1 MRRAFRSHPPPALS
15 DELTQFTEL
24 QRTLRER
31 WELLPT
37 LDQGPRDVVIIP
49 SLSLDGLAMTNIAGV
64 THYEERML
72 FALSLLRHPRAR
84 LVYVTSEPLHP
95 STVDYHFS
103 LLQGIPTAHAKSRLT
118 LLSTYDA
125 SSRPLTKKIL
135 ERPRLIERI
144 RRAIQPSRAHMTC
157 FTSSPLE
164 RTLAVQLGIPLYGL
178 DPALLHLGTKG
189 GSRACFKDA
198 GIQHPDGIEDV
209 EKAEDIPRAIA
220 ELWERAPSTRRVVL
234 KHAQGFAGEG
244 NAVVNLEAV
253 ADVAPG
259 TTSTAARASR
269 IADHLATLRCN
280 HSFPTWE
287 QFATE
292 FERQGGGV
300 AEVFIE
306 GKRKTSPSGQI
317 SITPTGQLQCLSTHD
332 QLVGGPDGQTY
343 EGCRF
348 PASEF
353 YRMAIQDDAMA
364 VGNVLRDRGVIGRA
378 AVDFVAVER
387 GPGDWEHYA
396 IEINLRM
403 SGTTH
408 PLMILRMLNGGTFD
422 TETGRFVTGRGEP
435 RCYVSSDSIQSEQY
449 RGLLVDDLLDI
460 AAVHELHYRP
470 WTDTG
475 VVFHLMGAL
484 SEYGKVG
491 ITAIGRTHKEA
502 RQFFDS
508 TRRCLDAETA

>member
-1 MRRAFRSHPPPALS
+1 MRRAFRSTPPPALD
-15 DELTQFTEL
+15 DELTKFTEL

-64 THYEERML
+64 SHYEERML

-95 STVDYHFS
+95 ATVDYHMS
-103 LLQGIPTAHAKSRLT
+103 LLQGIPTAHARGRLT
-118 LLSTYDA
+118 LLSTYDT
-125 SSRPLTKKIL
+125 SSRPLTQKIL

-144 RRAIQPSRAHMTC
+144 RRAIEPSRAHMTC

-164 RTLAVQLGIPLYGL
+164 RTLAVQLGVPLYGL

-189 GSRACFKDA
+189 GSRACFKEA
-198 GIQHPDGIEDV
+198 GIRHPEGIEDINNTR
-209 EKAEDIPRAIA
+209 DIPRAIA
-220 ELWERAPSTRRVVL
+220 DLWEEVPATRRMVV
-234 KHAQGFAGEG
+234 KHAQGFSGEG
-244 NAVVNLEAV
+244 NAVVNLETL

-259 TTSTAARASR
+259 SGDRATRVSR
-269 IADHLATLRCN
+269 IEEHLATMRCN
-280 HSFPTWE
+280 RSFPTW
-287 QFATE
+287 QDFANE
-292 FERQGGGV
+292 FDRQGGGV

-306 GKRKTSPSGQI
+306 GRRKTSPSGQI
-317 SITPTGQLQCLSTHD
+317 SITPTGELQCISTHD
-332 QLVGGPDGQTY
+332 QLVGGPDGQNY

-364 VGNVLRDRGVIGRA
+364 VGSILQKRGVIGRA

-408 PLMILRMLNGGTFD
+408 PLMILRMLNGGKFD

-435 RCYVSSDSIQSEQY
+435 RCYVSSDTIQSEQY

-484 SEYGKVG
+484 SEFGKVG

-502 RQFFDS
+502 RHFFEL
-508 TRRCLDAETA
+508 TQRVLDTETA